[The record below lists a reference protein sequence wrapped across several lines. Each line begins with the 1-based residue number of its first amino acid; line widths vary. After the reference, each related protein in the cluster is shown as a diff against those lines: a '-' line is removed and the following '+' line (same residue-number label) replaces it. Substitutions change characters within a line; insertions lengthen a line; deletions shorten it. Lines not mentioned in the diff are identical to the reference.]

1 MECFP
6 WKHPADSLLEV
17 SVWQHLTKMVNDGRC
32 IFSSGHDFQ
41 KIHEIAR
48 ETLRTAQETMKR
60 DYDSKM
66 REVEYQPGD
75 FVYVLDTAHIK
86 GRAKKLDP
94 EHHFVWR
101 HSSMSIY

>member
-1 MECFP
+1 MKFKNFREELFENEEQYVTN
-6 WKHPADSLLEV
+6 LR
-17 SVWQHLTKMVNDGRC
+17 NN
-32 IFSSGHDFQ
+32 IQ

-48 ETLRTAQETMKR
+48 KTLRTAQETMKR

-94 EHHFVWR
+94 PPLERPRNYSGKIITLYIQSQV
-101 HSSMSIY
+101 